1 MSQQYENTK
10 IANKKR
16 STLQDYQMTKGTGL
30 VKKMIGEFE
39 VMFMQL
45 ATSTEQVEATVKAAL
60 ARRKLLLNGLIFI
73 FFNFLIFF
81 YFYFF

>member
-1 MSQQYENTK
+1 VSQQYENTK

-16 STLQDYQMTKGTGL
+16 STLQDYQMTKGTGV

-45 ATSTEQVEATVKAAL
+45 TTSTEQVEATVKAAL
-60 ARRKLLLNGLIFI
+60 ARRKLLLNGLI
-73 FFNFLIFF
+73 
-81 YFYFF
+81 